1 MKTKNKIL
9 AGVLA
14 ATTAISLCGCKEN
27 TGSITNSSSTVS
39 SSTSSVIS
47 DNSSTNSN
55 ATDNET
61 IVSDNIFSD
70 ITYMSSIRNIANADL
85 NISFNLSEKFKVSAA
100 FNVKGTED
108 IMNVTAN
115 NVKIDVA
122 KEESEP
128 ISIDIPNINL
138 IVDAKTNTTYITEDS
153 FKSLMSLSGQTIT
166 YDNPAEWIVISS
178 ENMESDT
185 TNIPDGIKDKTVLT
199 TFISDV
205 LMPEFTDAFSPIKDN
220 FVGED
225 KHSITLDNKA
235 ITAICDTL
243 ISMCDDGSIL
253 NIYNKAIESKII
265 MPATQYAD
273 TESSDS
279 VPEKVEMTAEEV
291 VTKLKTALSNFKT
304 EISNESINNS
314 TFKITTNVNGKTD
327 SLNAN
332 CNIIIDSNFKFTT
345 DADEVIENT
354 FNGKIDTNIIEGI
367 VEVTIPTNN
376 ITLENYQTAL
386 MESMQTETN
395 TESAQ

>member
-1 MKTKNKIL
+1 MKIKNKIL
-9 AGVLA
+9 AGVLV
-14 ATTAISLCGCKEN
+14 ATTALSLCGCKEN

-115 NVKIDVA
+115 NVKINVA

-205 LMPEFTDAFSPIKDN
+205 LMPEFTDAFNPIKDN

-235 ITAICDTL
+235 IAAICDTL

-265 MPATQYAD
+265 MPATQYED

-279 VPEKVEMTAEEV
+279 VKVEMTAEEV
-291 VTKLKTALSNFKT
+291 VAKLKTALSNFKT
-304 EISNESINNS
+304 EISNGSINNS
-314 TFKITTNVNGKTD
+314 TFKITTSVNGKTG

-332 CNIIIDSNFKFTT
+332 CDIITDSSFKFTT
-345 DADEVIENT
+345 DTDEVIENT

-367 VEVTIPTNN
+367 VEVAIPTNT